1 MSFELLFWI
10 IMLFWLITG
19 WLWNSNP
26 TLFGAWGWMPN
37 TFLLWVLLAL
47 LGWKVYGPML
57 HG

>member
-1 MSFELLFWI
+1 MSFELLFWV
-10 IMLFWLITG
+10 IMLFWLIFG
-19 WLWNSNP
+19 FVWNTNP
-26 TLFGAWGWMPN
+26 TMLGTWGWMPN